1 MKKNW
6 GKRRRERISTAKRRK
21 EGKIS
26 LSLSLIIIIRR
37 RRQMTTRRRR
47 NDKGDEDSRESSPSS
62 TLLDPAALLRNR
74 SPASSSKP
82 PAFKATTSSQKS
94 YYTVD
99 DVSKHDRENDCWVI
113 VHDRVYDVTTFVPK
127 HPGGNMIRVNAGGEC
142 TALFES
148 YHPLKARA
156 VLEKFYIGDVVE
168 EKKKKNDN
176 NNNNSETKT
185 KSERMKAPKY
195 REIGEEDEFHFEC
208 KRAAEKYFRENK
220 LDPREHPEMWAKS
233 FAILSGIVLFH
244 YLSFFSANV
253 AFFPLACVFAVLHGV
268 CKAEVGVSIQHD
280 ANHGAYSKNR
290 KVLHAM
296 QLTLDI
302 VGASSFMWKQQHVVG
317 HHAFTNV
324 ESIDPD
330 IRCDEKND
338 VRRVNY
344 MQPHAF
350 FHRAQHVYL
359 AFLYGLLS
367 FKSCFF
373 DDFSARKNNKIG
385 WVTVPKFQR
394 REFLE
399 FWGYKAI
406 WAFYYLY
413 LPFKYSPHNDSYA
426 KLFALWTLTEFTTGW
441 LLAFMFQVAH
451 VTPDVEFFKVDEKT
465 GVISSNKSWAE
476 AQLSSSA
483 DFAHGSKFWTHFS
496 GGLNYQVIHHLFPGV
511 CHVHYPQLAPL
522 VMDVC
527 KKRGLEYIVYPTFWA
542 ALRAHFRHLKMVGRG
557 AFKVPS
563 LHTVG

>member
-1 MKKNW
+1 M
-6 GKRRRERISTAKRRK
+6 TT
-21 EGKIS
+21 
-26 LSLSLIIIIRR
+26 
-37 RRQMTTRRRR
+37 TTRRRR
-47 NDKGDEDSRESSPSS
+47 RNDEDDEEDDNDNNSRESSPSS
-62 TLLDPAALLRNR
+62 TLAVLDPAALLRNR
-74 SPASSSKP
+74 LSPASSSKP
-82 PAFKATTSSQKS
+82 SQKS
-94 YYTVD
+94 SRYYYTVD

-168 EKKKKNDN
+168 EEEEKKKKKKKKNDN
-176 NNNNSETKT
+176 NNNSETTT

-208 KRAAEKYFRENK
+208 KRAAEKYFKENK

-399 FWGYKAI
+399 FWGSKAI

>member
-1 MKKNW
+1 M
-6 GKRRRERISTAKRRK
+6 T
-21 EGKIS
+21 
-26 LSLSLIIIIRR
+26 
-37 RRQMTTRRRR
+37 TTRRR
-47 NDKGDEDSRESSPSS
+47 NEDDEDSSRESSPSS
-62 TLLDPAALLRNR
+62 TLLDPYALLRNR

-82 PAFKATTSSQKS
+82 PAFKATTSSSQKS

-176 NNNNSETKT
+176 NNNSETKT

-208 KRAAEKYFRENK
+208 KRAAEKYFKENK

-253 AFFPLACVFAVLHGV
+253 TFFPLACMFAVLHGV

-399 FWGYKAI
+399 FWGSKAI

-476 AQLSSSA
+476 AQLASSA

>member
-1 MKKNW
+1 
-6 GKRRRERISTAKRRK
+6 
-21 EGKIS
+21 
-26 LSLSLIIIIRR
+26 
-37 RRQMTTRRRR
+37 MTTTTTTTTERKQNLSRSFPSFAKKKS
-47 NDKGDEDSRESSPSS
+47 NDNKNDDSSNKKSFTR
-62 TLLDPAALLRNR
+62 DDVAKHNR
-74 SPASSSKP
+74 S
-82 PAFKATTSSQKS
+82 
-94 YYTVD
+94 
-99 DVSKHDRENDCWVI
+99 NDCWVI
-113 VHDRVYDVTTFVPK
+113 VHDRAYDVTKFVPK
-127 HPGGNMIRVNAGGEC
+127 HPGGNMIHVNAGGEC

-148 YHPLKARA
+148 YHPLKARK
-156 VLEKFYIGDVVE
+156 VLEKFYVGDVLDDE
-168 EKKKKNDN
+168 DGEKEEEEDERGARRRTTSISTTTTSTKEKKQ
-176 NNNNSETKT
+176 S
-185 KSERMKAPKY
+185 KSEMKAPKY
-195 REIGEEDEFHFEC
+195 RSNGEEDEFHYEC
-208 KRAAEKYFRENK
+208 KRAAEKYFKENA

-233 FAILSGIVLFH
+233 VAILSGVVLFH

-280 ANHGAYSKNR
+280 ANHGAYSKNK

-324 ESIDPD
+324 EDIDPD

-350 FHRAQHVYL
+350 FHKAQHVYL
-359 AFLYGLLS
+359 ALMYGLLS

-385 WVTVPKFQR
+385 WVTVPKFER
-394 REFLE
+394 REAVE
-399 FWGYKAI
+399 FWGSKAV

-476 AQLSSSA
+476 AQLASSA

-527 KKRGLEYIVYPTFWA
+527 KKRGLEYVVYPTFWA
-542 ALRAHFRHLKMVGRG
+542 ALRAHFRHLKNVGGG